1 MPRGLADTLLALSRS
16 VAATCPVKHEQAG
29 GAAGSSSGGGG
40 GCPVHSASGGS
51 GGNGNGNA
59 GGGSACPVS
68 SARSEKGGGGGGSGC
83 PMRGG
88 AAGASAAD
96 GAKSP
101 LNPANMMP
109 AAANQ
114 QPAQGQKGALPTER
128 VTSTIPNGEGESWVY
143 PSPQMFYNALVRK
156 GKVEAE
162 GGEDVEAN
170 MSTVVAIHNNMNE
183 KTWKQVL
190 EWEEQHCDT
199 CSAPR
204 RLLRFVGRPHELS
217 TKAYLRYHLGLSEK
231 PFDRHDWVVDRCG
244 TEVRY
249 IIDYYDVPEQ
259 RSADR
264 VPQLHD
270 PDSVPS
276 IRIDVRP
283 ALDSPGALV
292 DRIRATVRG
301 SAAPRPAPEAAA
313 GAASATSEVA
323 REVERVHT
331 NCSERMA
338 QLKACANE
346 RECALAHIGLTTCIA
361 KQVCAREVAAFE
373 AMRGTADEKGAA
385 ARMSDM
391 EDCVARWGAKASA
404 GVGEPGH

>member
-1 MPRGLADTLLALSRS
+1 MRINAFPTAAREIFSALVLPFVREHPQ
-16 VAATCPVKHEQAG
+16 VHIDVVTEGRMVDVVAG
-29 GAAGSSSGGGG
+29 GF
-40 GCPVHSASGGS
+40 
-51 GGNGNGNA
+51 
-59 GGGSACPVS
+59 
-68 SARSEKGGGGGGSGC
+68 
-83 PMRGG
+83 
-88 AAGASAAD
+88 D
-96 GAKSP
+96 
-101 LNPANMMP
+101 
-109 AAANQ
+109 
-114 QPAQGQKGALPTER
+114 
-128 VTSTIPNGEGESWVY
+128 
-143 PSPQMFYNALVRK
+143 
-156 GKVEAE
+156 
-162 GGEDVEAN
+162 
-170 MSTVVAIHNNMNE
+170 
-183 KTWKQVL
+183 
-190 EWEEQHCDT
+190 
-199 CSAPR
+199 
-204 RLLRFVGRPHELS
+204 
-217 TKAYLRYHLGLSEK
+217 LG
-231 PFDRHDWVVDRCG
+231 V
-244 TEVRY
+244 
-249 IIDYYDVPEQ
+249 

-361 KQVCAREVAAFE
+361 KQVCAREAAAFE

-385 ARMSDM
+385 ARMSEM
-391 EDCVARWGAKASA
+391 EDCVARWGAMASA